1 MDKLFITIVN
11 NGLVASWIILAVIV
25 LRKLLNRI
33 PKWVNCLLWG
43 LVAIRLAIPFSIESI
58 FSLIPSA
65 KPVPADIEYAKI
77 PKIDS
82 GMHAVNTVIN
92 PVLENHFAVKEI
104 ASVNPIQVII
114 FITSYIWL
122 IGVIG
127 LLIYAFV
134 SFIMLKRQVKNAQAI
149 DKGIFRSGTI
159 DSPFIL
165 GFVKPSIYIPDYL
178 DDEAYICNPYLDT
191 ALIQELNEKSA
202 EEINAATESA
212 FYKIYLLLNW
222 KKQAW
227 NIFHRFLIEGVLCY
241 EITYDDLTNPRS
253 ITGIVDIDPATI
265 TRSIEDGITYW
276 IQFKDVIGRERKL
289 LDSQIIYIKYE
300 DSGVST
306 RQSYL
311 ERLIR
316 PFNIYRIVEQAQVI
330 WTVTQSSFKTMFT
343 IPINGMNRA
352 KGMQTLSQAMNRYK
366 EDISFNTETGELQVN
381 GKMNMPFN
389 KEYWMPENENGKPE
403 IETLVDSG
411 PQLNDSDQLKYFE
424 DKLFKMSKIPSSRF
438 DKDAQS
444 TWFGSDPTQQLREE
458 INFGRYVSRLRNV
471 FAEIMLK
478 PLKIQLTLQIPDIKN
493 DKRILDSISLRFNS
507 YNQFEEMA
515 NIEIMSKRVEFIG
528 TMKDSLVIT
537 DDEGNEEPY
546 FSPKFLILK
555 YLKMSEADLEL
566 NEKYKLEEKL
576 SKSKNADNGED
587 EESNNDEEQ
596 GGENSGEEQG
606 GGDNGS
612 ESDEGSGDIDDEML
626 GDVQPE
632 SPETTQA

>member
-1 MDKLFITIVN
+1 M
-11 NGLVASWIILAVIV
+11 
-25 LRKLLNRI
+25 
-33 PKWVNCLLWG
+33 
-43 LVAIRLAIPFSIESI
+43 
-58 FSLIPSA
+58 
-65 KPVPADIEYAKI
+65 
-77 PKIDS
+77 
-82 GMHAVNTVIN
+82 
-92 PVLENHFAVKEI
+92 
-104 ASVNPIQVII
+104 
-114 FITSYIWL
+114 
-122 IGVIG
+122 
-127 LLIYAFV
+127 
-134 SFIMLKRQVKNAQAI
+134 
-149 DKGIFRSGTI
+149 
-159 DSPFIL
+159 
-165 GFVKPSIYIPDYL
+165 
-178 DDEAYICNPYLDT
+178 
-191 ALIQELNEKSA
+191 
-202 EEINAATESA
+202 
-212 FYKIYLLLNW
+212 
-222 KKQAW
+222 
-227 NIFHRFLIEGVLCY
+227 IEGVLCY

-576 SKSKNADNGED
+576 AKSKNADNGED